1 MKAKKSKKIV
11 VLATGGTIAGLASNV
26 LRPQQYQAG
35 RVPVASLVS
44 AIPRDFLDQHRI
56 SISAEQIAQIDSKD
70 MQESVWQALAARLW
84 HHLNQPEVDGV
95 VITHGSD
102 TLEETAYFLQMVFQP
117 NKPVVLTCAM
127 RPANAPDADGPA
139 NLQDALWVAAHSGLH
154 GVLVACGGSVHAG
167 HRVQKIQS
175 HDLKPFA
182 SLDGPLARFVEGK
195 FQTLRT
201 MPSVEQPWPMPT
213 ALEVLQIQEWPR
225 VELVLNHAGA
235 QGENVRDML
244 QSSRPPKGLVVAGTG
259 NGTVHQGL
267 EKVLKQAQTQG
278 IRVLRTTRCALGQVQ
293 ALPDDVLASAPD
305 MTPVQ
310 ARVALQLAVIKEAL
324 LRGAA

>member
-1 MKAKKSKKIV
+1 MEVKKSKKIV
-11 VLATGGTIAGLASNV
+11 VLATGGTIAGLASSAS
-26 LRPQQYQAG
+26 RPQQYQAG
-35 RVPVASLVS
+35 LVPVASLLS
-44 AIPRDFLDQHRI
+44 AVPKDFIDRHHLTI
-56 SISAEQIAQIDSKD
+56 TAEQIAQIDSKD
-70 MQESVWQALAARLW
+70 MQESVWQALATRLW
-84 HHLNQPEVDGV
+84 HHLNHPDVDGV

-102 TLEETAYFLQMVFQP
+102 TLEETAYFLQAVFQP
-117 NKPVVLTCAM
+117 KKPVVLTCAM

-139 NLQDALWVAAHSGLH
+139 NLRDALLVAANADLY

-175 HDLKPFA
+175 HDLKPFV
-182 SLDGPLARFVEGK
+182 SLDGPLARLVAGK
-195 FQTLRT
+195 FQILRPV
-201 MPSVEQPWPMPT
+201 PSAEYPWPMPT
-213 ALEVLQIQEWPR
+213 APEVLQIQDWPR

-267 EKVLKQAQTQG
+267 EKALKEAQAQG
-278 IRVLRTTRCALGQVQ
+278 VRVLRTTRCALGQVE
-293 ALPDDVLASAPD
+293 ALPDDVFASVSD

-310 ARVALQLAVIKEAL
+310 ARVGLQLALLKEAI
-324 LRGAA
+324 G